1 MLAHLLV
8 VLPLPARRGRRRALL
23 IIVRA
28 PAPRLGVA
36 EHHFIG
42 DAGLLKATALHRL
55 AGGGALC
62 VVCTLCGGVGGVHE
76 VRRHA
81 RYVARGKGAKRSA
94 QQQARPLS

>member
-28 PAPRLGVA
+28 PAARLGIA
-36 EHHFIG
+36 EHHLIG

-62 VVCTLCGGVGGVHE
+62 VYMHVVWGGG
-76 VRRHA
+76 
-81 RYVARGKGAKRSA
+81 RGR
-94 QQQARPLS
+94 